1 MPAYR
6 EKRDFSRTNEPTQ
19 GPPTQ
24 PASSATWKGAFVV
37 HQHGA
42 THLHYD
48 LRLEAGGALL
58 SFAVPKGPTLDPELK
73 HFAAHT
79 EDHPLEYLDFEGI
92 IPEGTYGAG
101 PMIAWDL
108 GVVRY
113 LDQSA
118 EDGMRD
124 GKLHFALEGRK
135 LRGRFG
141 LVRMKESKSSGE
153 WLLLK
158 KVDAAA
164 RPGDLTTELPRSV
177 LSGLTIDELRAAAR
191 IGAAVES
198 RAAALSKAR
207 GKGARA
213 IDGRK
218 LSPMLCTLGELPDG
232 PGWLYELKMDGVRV
246 VATKDERG
254 VELRYRSGRSATAA
268 YPEVACAVATLPSQ
282 RLVLDGE
289 IVAFDDAGKPS
300 FESLATRIHGS
311 VALPEA
317 LAGVAVVFMVFDL
330 LQIGEVSLV
339 DVPLVQ
345 RKALLAELIRAPGI
359 LRVLDHLETRGQ
371 ELFSFCK
378 ERGLEGV
385 VSKRADSR
393 YHPGPGRTLD
403 WIKTKCERE
412 GLFAVVGYTVG
423 ENSRKSLGALDL
435 ASFDGEKYVVTGK
448 VGSGLTDDRV
458 ADLLARLRGTER
470 PRETAT
476 GGYDAAPRGRTFV
489 TPTLVVRVRY
499 LEFSE
504 EGSLRFPVFL
514 GVEHDASP
522 EDCRVFPADSSSSEG
537 LSPAPLPDGR
547 PIPERAPSSGE
558 PELRVRLTNQT
569 KVFWPESGLTKG
581 DLVEYYR
588 AIAPV
593 LLPYLDDRPVMLV
606 RYPDGIDGK
615 SFYQWNVPYGMPS
628 WVRSVT
634 LGKHAKSADEPEVD
648 KHVFLIDRLESLL
661 YIANLACIPIHVLG
675 SRVASPNDCDFLVVD
690 FDVELASLELAIPL
704 AHSLRAMLEDVGL
717 EGFPKTSGQ
726 TGLHVFVPLGRGVTP
741 EAARVLADLLGR
753 LLVDGHPEQ
762 ATMARVVAKRGPRVY
777 VDTGQTGPSRTIVA
791 PYSVRATP
799 GARVSTPLTW
809 DEVAPGLDPGAFT
822 IRTVPARVR
831 ERGDPMARLLHG
843 GPAIGEV
850 LAKLSK
856 RVGSGSGRS

>member
-1 MPAYR
+1 MPSYR
-6 EKRDFSRTNEPTQ
+6 EKRDFSRTNEPTFD
-19 GPPTQ
+19 PRTR
-24 PASSATWKGAFVV
+24 PAGSATWKGAFVV
-37 HQHGA
+37 HQHDA

-73 HFAAHT
+73 HFAAET
-79 EDHPLEYLDFEGI
+79 EDHPLEYLDFEGV

-118 EDGMRD
+118 EDGLRD

-141 LVRMKESKSSGE
+141 LVRLQGKGGKTKE
-153 WLLLK
+153 WLLIK

-164 RPGDLTTELPRSV
+164 RVGDLPAERPRSV
-177 LSGLTIDELRAAAR
+177 LSGLTIEELREAPRLATEVEAR
-191 IGAAVES
+191 ASELVRS
-198 RAAALSKAR
+198 R
-207 GKGARA
+207 GKAPRPL
-213 IDGRK
+213 DGRK

-232 PGWLYELKMDGVRV
+232 PSWLYELKMDGVRV

-254 VELRYRSGRSATAA
+254 VDLRYRSGRSATAA
-268 YPEVACAVATLPSQ
+268 YPEVARAIATLPSTS
-282 RLVLDGE
+282 LVLDGE
-289 IVAFDDAGKPS
+289 VVAFDDAGRPN
-300 FESLATRIHGS
+300 FERLATRIHGS
-311 VALPEA
+311 VDLPAA
-317 LAGVAVVFMVFDL
+317 LAGVSVVYMIFDL
-330 LQIGEVSLV
+330 LRVGGVTLV
-339 DVPLVQ
+339 DVPLVR
-345 RKALLAELIRAPGI
+345 RKALLAELVRAPGI
-359 LRVLDHLETRGQ
+359 LRVLDHLDARGA
-371 ELFSFCK
+371 ELFAFCK

-435 ASFDGEKYVVTGK
+435 ASFDGTKYVVTGK
-448 VGSGLTDDRV
+448 VGSGLTDERV
-458 ADLLARLRGTER
+458 VDLRARLRGTESS
-470 PRETAT
+470 RETAT

-489 TPTLVVRVRY
+489 KPTLVVRVRY

-504 EGSLRFPVFL
+504 DGALRFPVYL
-514 GVEHDASP
+514 GIEHDASP
-522 EDCRVFPADSSSSEG
+522 EDCRVFPVSEG
-537 LSPAPLPDGR
+537 LPDAAT
-547 PIPERAPSSGE
+547 PPPEQEPE

-569 KVFWPESGLTKG
+569 KIFWPESGLTKG

-615 SFYQWNVPYGMPS
+615 NFYQWNVPHGMPS

-634 LGKHAKSADEPEVD
+634 LGKHAKSTEEGDHT
-648 KHVFLIDRLESLL
+648 KHVFLIDRPESLL

-675 SRVASPNDCDFLVVD
+675 SRVASPSDCDFLVVD
-690 FDVELASLELAIPL
+690 FDVNLASLETAIPL
-704 AHSLRAMLEDVGL
+704 AHALRGILEAVGL

-741 EAARVLADLLGR
+741 ESARVLADLLGR
-753 LLVDGHPEQ
+753 ILVDAHPND
-762 ATMARVVAKRGPRVY
+762 ATMERVVAKRGARVY
-777 VDTGQTGPSRTIVA
+777 VDTGQTGPGRTIVA

-822 IRTVPARVR
+822 IRTVPNRIR
-831 ERGDPMARLLHG
+831 ERGDLMARLLQG
-843 GPAIGEV
+843 GPAMPEV
-850 LAKLSK
+850 MGRLS
-856 RVGSGSGRS
+856 RLVGK